1 MIVLDMG
8 NIDLTALEIFK
19 TVAEAGGIAKAA
31 NRLHRVPSN
40 VTTRV
45 KQLEERLGT
54 QLFLRGNRRL
64 VLSPEG
70 KRLLGYAA
78 RLLQLSS
85 EAEAA
90 LRHGSPAGA
99 FQIGAL
105 ESTAATRLPPILSR
119 YHRRYPEVRLEL
131 VTGTTGA
138 LIARVMRHEVEAAFV
153 AEPFAADG
161 LEGEPVFSEELVLIT
176 PKSFRRIKTPRDIG
190 RATLI
195 AFATGCSYRRRL
207 EAWLGGAKVV
217 PDRVME
223 FGSYHAI
230 VACVAAGA
238 GIAIVPRSVIR
249 ISLAASGV
257 AAYSLPAAVAK
268 ARTFLVWRQGH
279 PSIALDAMRAEVRRA
294 TRRVRI

>member
-1 MIVLDMG
+1 MG

-19 TVAEAGGIAKAA
+19 AVAEQGGITKAA
-31 NRLHRVPSN
+31 IRLHRVPSN

-54 QLFLRGNRRL
+54 KLFLRGNRRL
-64 VLSPEG
+64 VLSAEG
-70 KRLLGYAA
+70 KRLLGYAD

-90 LRHGSPAGA
+90 LRNGVPAGA

-119 YHRRYPEVRLEL
+119 YHRSYPEVRLEL

-138 LIARVMRHEVEAAFV
+138 LIAKVMKHEVEAAFV
-153 AEPFAADG
+153 AEPFTADD
-161 LEGEPVFSEELVLIT
+161 LEGDPVFCEELVLIS
-176 PKSFRRIKTPRDIG
+176 PKSFRKIKTPSDIG
-190 RATLI
+190 RTTLI
-195 AFATGCSYRRRL
+195 AFATGCAYRRRL

-217 PDRVME
+217 PERVME
-223 FGSYHAI
+223 FSSYHAI

-249 ISLAASGV
+249 VSVAASGV
-257 AAYSLPAAVAK
+257 ATHALPSAVSK
-268 ARTFLVWRQGH
+268 ARTFFVWRQGH
-279 PSIALDAMRAEVRRA
+279 QSIALDAMRAEVGRMTRRA
-294 TRRVRI
+294 PM

>member
-1 MIVLDMG
+1 MG
-8 NIDLTALEIFK
+8 NIDLIALEIFK

-31 NRLHRVPSN
+31 TRLHRVPSN

-64 VLSPEG
+64 VLSAEG

-78 RLLQLSS
+78 RLLHLSA

-90 LRHGSPAGA
+90 LRNGSPAGA

-105 ESTAATRLPPILSR
+105 ESTAATRLPPLLSR

-138 LIARVMRHEVEAAFV
+138 LIAKVVKHEVEAAFI
-153 AEPFAADG
+153 AEPFAADD
-161 LEGEPVFSEELVLIT
+161 LEGEPVFCEELILIT
-176 PKSFRRIKTPRDIG
+176 PKSFRKIKTPRDIG
-190 RATLI
+190 RTTLI

-207 EAWLGGAKVV
+207 EAWLAGAKVV

-223 FGSYHAI
+223 VSSYHAI
-230 VACVAAGA
+230 VACVAAGS

-249 ISLAASGV
+249 VSLAASGV
-257 AAYSLPAAVAK
+257 ARYSLPSAVSK
-268 ARTFLVWRQGH
+268 ARTFFVWRKGH
-279 PSIALDAMRAEVRRA
+279 QSIALDAMRAEVGRV
-294 TRRVRI
+294 TRRPRI